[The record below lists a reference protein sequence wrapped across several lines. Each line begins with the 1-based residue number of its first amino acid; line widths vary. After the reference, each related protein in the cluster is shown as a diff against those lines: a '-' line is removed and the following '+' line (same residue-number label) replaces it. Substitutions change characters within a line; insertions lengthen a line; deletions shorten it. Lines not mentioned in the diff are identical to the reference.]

1 MIRGPADGDEP
12 ARPRSLAD
20 SLRAWD
26 DRSLTA
32 LLEARP
38 DLLRPIP
45 KDIST
50 LAARATSGPS
60 TARCLD
66 GLAALDLALL
76 AVLVHGPTGTPMSQ
90 EWVRR
95 STQAAVQGHAIPAS
109 AGDASGLPE
118 AIEASLERVRG
129 LALVWGPPDDLR
141 ATNAVRD
148 ALGTPPRA
156 QWPIPSLVIGGTVAG
171 CNEEGGWRA
180 IGFLARVR
188 ELLDE
193 WGQRPPAVLRTQGLG
208 VREFAAAR
216 LAMHADVPSS
226 ALAIELAHAAGLV
239 ASDEESSP
247 CYVPTDAY
255 DEWRELPPAQAWSAL
270 AQAWLRLP
278 RLPGL
283 VDERANLLSAD
294 QDRRAVIG
302 MRQGVLRLLAE
313 AGAHCP
319 VQPASLRAVLD
330 DRQPRL
336 AGALRQQVIEATL
349 LEATDLG
356 IIASSALT
364 DAGRALV
371 DGSGSHVAA
380 MARYLPT
387 PIDHVLVQADLTII
401 APGPLTPDLQRT
413 LGCMAEIESTGH
425 ATVYRLSAASLGRAM
440 EAGLDGP
447 AIRARLAE
455 IARSPLPATVEIL
468 IEDVA
473 RRHGGVRVGLAESY
487 VRCLDPAIA
496 ATIAAD
502 RALGRLGLSLVD
514 DHLLVASVP
523 ASSLLPALRA
533 AGYPVAAETPDGS
546 VLLPRQVERRIPH
559 RTDRV
564 QVRKA
569 SAGTIQA
576 AVRGLRAAQ
585 SAAEQAGQPPASTES
600 GPDTPIE
607 VDHDRRCTGPAAL
620 ALLRAAI
627 ADAQPVWMAY
637 AESDGVTSEQ
647 LLDPIRVGS
656 GTVTAFD
663 HRVGQVRTLT
673 LARIASV
680 APVVSA
686 G

>member
-1 MIRGPADGDEP
+1 MISGPREGEEP

-20 SLRAWD
+20 SLRSWD
-26 DRSLTA
+26 DQSLAA

-66 GLAALDLALL
+66 GLRALDLVLL
-76 AVLVHGPTGTPMSQ
+76 ACLVQGPTGAPMSAQ
-90 EWVRR
+90 WLLRTTQSAVH
-95 STQAAVQGHAIPAS
+95 QAATPTS
-109 AGDASGLPE
+109 ADGEMGLTG

-141 ATNAVRD
+141 ATIAVRD

-156 QWPIPSLVIGGTVAG
+156 HWPIPSLTIGEPIAG

-180 IGFLARVR
+180 IGFLARIR

-216 LAMHADVPSS
+216 VAMHADVPSS

-255 DEWRELPPAQAWSAL
+255 DEWRDLPPAQAWSAL

-283 VDERANLLSAD
+283 VDDRANLLSAD
-294 QDRRAVIG
+294 QDRRAVIS
-302 MRQGVLRLLAE
+302 MRHTVLRLLAE
-313 AGAHCP
+313 APDQRP
-319 VQPASLRAVLD
+319 VQPASLGAVLD

-371 DGSGSHVAA
+371 DGAGGQVTA
-380 MARYLPT
+380 MARYLPE
-387 PIDHVLVQADLTII
+387 PIDHVVVQADLTII
-401 APGPLTPDLQRT
+401 APGPLTADLQRI
-413 LGCMAEIESTGH
+413 LGRMAEIESTGH
-425 ATVYRLSAASLGRAM
+425 ATVYRLSTASLGRAM

-447 AIRARLAE
+447 TIRARLAE
-455 IARSPLPATVEIL
+455 IAQSPLPATVETL

-473 RRHGGVRVGLAESY
+473 RRHGGVRVGVAGSY
-487 VRCLDPAIA
+487 VRCFDAAMA

-502 RALGRLGLSLVD
+502 RGLSRMGLSLVD

-523 ASSLLPALRA
+523 ASTLLPALRA
-533 AGYPVAAETPDGS
+533 AGYPVAAEAPDGT
-546 VLLPRQVERRIPH
+546 VLTPRQIERRIAH

-564 QVRKA
+564 QVRKT
-569 SAGTIQA
+569 SRGTLQA

-585 SAAEQAGQPPASTES
+585 SATERPGARPVS
-600 GPDTPIE
+600 ADTEPNPPIE
-607 VDHDRRCTGPAAL
+607 VDHERRCTGPAAL
-620 ALLRAAI
+620 ALLRAAV

-637 AESDGVTSEQ
+637 AESDGLTSEQ

-663 HRVGQVRTLT
+663 HRIGQVRTLT

-680 APVVSA
+680 APIVHAS
-686 G
+686 